1 VLPLDLA
8 ASCCDW
14 AGAAGAAGAAGR
26 AAGAAIPPQADN
38 TTAIKL
44 ATMSVFGVN
53 FLAFICVLLF
63 GLGYGRLVC
72 SYFTNAIRQ
81 WLDVALTGFGQR
93 MTNG

>member
-8 ASCCDW
+8 ISCCDW
-14 AGAAGAAGAAGR
+14 AGAAGAAGAP
-26 AAGAAIPPQADN
+26 AGAAQADN
-38 TTAIKL
+38 TTTIKL
-44 ATMSVFGVN
+44 ATMSVLGVN

-63 GLGYGRLVC
+63 GLGYERLVC
-72 SYFTNAIRQ
+72 SYFTNAMRQ